1 MSYAEEESAQ
11 PLESFSADIDSLLA
25 ARAAVEQAKGILM
38 ERYSIS
44 DEAAFAV
51 LRRHSQNSNRKLR
64 EVAQELVVTRRLPE
78 DPTVTSKGPS
88 GHSMAKVRPPPALA
102 A

>member
-1 MSYAEEESAQ
+1 MSYAEEQPAQ
-11 PLESFSADIDSLLA
+11 PSGTSGEDIESLLA
-25 ARAAVEQAKGILM
+25 ARATVEQAKGILM

-64 EVAQELVVTRRLPE
+64 AVAEELVTTRKLPE
-78 DPTVTSKGPS
+78 DPTISNQP
-88 GHSMAKVRPPPALA
+88 GHSAAQVRPPPAVA